1 MKKKP
6 YTTTEFF
13 NAITKKALDKHPDIK
28 KILEYSSASSCE
40 QEIRSD
46 QFSPEIN
53 IDYGGN
59 EGIYLDFRI
68 RGNLSGNL
76 GQADEI
82 IHIGTVKTLYE
93 SDEAMFLMGK
103 LNAALVIE
111 TYKFLR
117 EDWEDFMWSGYA
129 VFSSL
134 QKPCVGF
141 IVSDKKELS
150 KTIQTRLIEKGFSV
164 ESITVKDFSSR
175 NLFRVKLENGEYVI
189 GDVIREKERK

>member
-1 MKKKP
+1 MRKKP
-6 YTTTEFF
+6 YTTKEFF
-13 NAITKKALDKHPDIK
+13 DTITEKVLDEHPDIK
-28 KILEYSSASSCE
+28 EIIDYSLASSCE

-53 IDYGGN
+53 IDYGEN

-68 RGNLSGNL
+68 RGNLSGES

-82 IHIGTVKTLYE
+82 IHIGTVKTLRE
-93 SDEAMFLMGK
+93 SDEAMYLMGK

-117 EDWEDFMWSGYA
+117 EDWEDFMWSGYV

-141 IVSDKKELS
+141 IISDKKELS
-150 KTIQTRLIEKGFSV
+150 KTIQTRLIEKDFPV

-175 NLFRVKLENGEYVI
+175 KLFRVKQGNGEYTI
-189 GDVIREKERK
+189 GDVIKEKEGK

>member
-1 MKKKP
+1 MRKKP
-6 YTTTEFF
+6 YTTKEFF
-13 NAITKKALDKHPDIK
+13 DTITEKVLDEHPDIK

-68 RGNLSGNL
+68 CGNLSENP
-76 GQADEI
+76 GQADET
-82 IHIGTVKTLYE
+82 IHIGTVKTLFE
-93 SDEAMFLMGK
+93 CDDAMYLMVK

-117 EDWEDFMWSGYA
+117 EDWEDFMWSGYV

-134 QKPCVGF
+134 QKPYVGF

-150 KTIQTRLIEKGFSV
+150 ETIQISLIEKGFSV
-164 ESITVKDFSSR
+164 ESITVKDFSAR
-175 NLFRVKLENGEYVI
+175 KLFRVKLENGEYVI
-189 GDVIREKERK
+189 GDVIRKKEGK

>member
-1 MKKKP
+1 MRKKP
-6 YTTTEFF
+6 YTTKEFF
-13 NAITKKALDKHPDIK
+13 DTITEKVMDEHPDIK
-28 KILEYSSASSCE
+28 KILDYSNASSCE

-53 IDYGGN
+53 IDYGEN
-59 EGIYLDFRI
+59 EGIYLDFCI
-68 RGNLSGNL
+68 RGNLSGNP
-76 GQADEI
+76 GQADET
-82 IHIGTVKTLYE
+82 IHIGTVKTLFE
-93 SDEAMFLMGK
+93 CDDAMYLMGK

-117 EDWEDFMWSGYA
+117 EDWEDFMWSGYV

-141 IVSDKKELS
+141 IISDKKELS

-189 GDVIREKERK
+189 GDVIREKEGK

>member
-1 MKKKP
+1 MRKKP
-6 YTTTEFF
+6 YTTKEFF
-13 NAITKKALDKHPDIK
+13 DTITEKVLDEHPDIK
-28 KILEYSSASSCE
+28 EIIDYSLASSHE

-53 IDYGGN
+53 IDYGEN

-68 RGNLSGNL
+68 RGNLSENP
-76 GQADEI
+76 GQADET
-82 IHIGTVKTLYE
+82 IHIGTVKTLSE
-93 SDEAMFLMGK
+93 CDDAMYLMGK

-117 EDWEDFMWSGYA
+117 EDWEDFMWSGYV

-141 IVSDKKELS
+141 IISDKKELS
-150 KTIQTRLIEKGFSV
+150 KTIQTRLIEKDFPV

-175 NLFRVKLENGEYVI
+175 KLFRVKQGNGEYTI
-189 GDVIREKERK
+189 GDVIKEKEGK

>member
-1 MKKKP
+1 MRKKP
-6 YTTTEFF
+6 YTTKEFF
-13 NAITKKALDKHPDIK
+13 DTITEKVLDEHPDIK
-28 KILEYSSASSCE
+28 EIIDYSLASSHE

-68 RGNLSGNL
+68 RGNLSGNP
-76 GQADEI
+76 GQVDKT
-82 IHIGTVKTLYE
+82 IHIGSVKTLRE
-93 SDEAMFLMGK
+93 SDDAMYLMGK

-111 TYKFLR
+111 TYRFLR
-117 EDWEDFMWSGYA
+117 EEWEDFTWNGYV
-129 VFSSL
+129 VFSVM

-141 IVSDKKELS
+141 IISDKKELS

-189 GDVIREKERK
+189 GDVIREKEGK

>member
-1 MKKKP
+1 MRKKP
-6 YTTTEFF
+6 YTTKEFF
-13 NAITKKALDKHPDIK
+13 DTITEKVLDEHPDIK
-28 KILEYSSASSCE
+28 EIIDYSLASSHE

-68 RGNLSGNL
+68 RGNLSENP
-76 GQADEI
+76 GQADET
-82 IHIGTVKTLYE
+82 IHIGTVKTLSE
-93 SDEAMFLMGK
+93 CDDAMYLMGK

-129 VFSSL
+129 VFSFL
-134 QKPCVGF
+134 QKPRVGF
-141 IVSDKKELS
+141 IISDKKELS

-189 GDVIREKERK
+189 GDVIREKEGK